1 MQTTSTL
8 GAITTSIATTADATR
23 TICDDTPTDATPTG
37 AVSVSGS
44 LFFGFDS
51 PSNDSGLSPLYSCD
65 QCCVERTFNST
76 TDPEWDNTPYA
87 SAIDCVQLR
96 DSIIHKRYVGGME
109 TKITQHVKGD
119 GFPVGVGF
127 GTCHVTITQNQPTH
141 STFHFTLNPDFV
153 HILDDAITRWGSD
166 AGHRAGI
173 KARGS
178 FDCLVDDASYVEGLQ
193 WRIAGIW

>member
-119 GFPVGVGF
+119 GFPRRSRVWHLSCHHHPEPTNAQYLPFHPQPGLRTYSRRCDHPLGVGCRPQSWDQ
-127 GTCHVTITQNQPTH
+127 GQ
-141 STFHFTLNPDFV
+141 
-153 HILDDAITRWGSD
+153 G
-166 AGHRAGI
+166 
-173 KARGS
+173 
-178 FDCLVDDASYVEGLQ
+178 
-193 WRIAGIW
+193 